1 MLTTTGNPRF
11 DLNTKFFQQAYNLSM
26 SQNPESTVEI
36 TDYAEELM
44 SVPRAHVRMEYFQ
57 TDSGVMLTHEG
68 HDLVRCPLTRSGM
81 AAAGFMSQAM
91 GVNLP
96 SLEETVNVRV
106 STGVL
111 FRVIAI
117 AGLDF
122 ENEASFT
129 ILDRML
135 EEAELQRG
143 SASGSE

>member
-1 MLTTTGNPRF
+1 
-11 DLNTKFFQQAYNLSM
+11 M
-26 SQNPESTVEI
+26 SQNIEGRHVEI

-44 SVPRAHVRMEYFQ
+44 SVPRAHVRMEYSQ
-57 TDSGVMLTHEG
+57 TNSGVVLTHEG
-68 HDLVRCPLTRSGM
+68 NELVKCPLTRSGM

-91 GVNLP
+91 GVELP
-96 SLEETVNVRV
+96 TLNETVNVRV

-111 FRVIAI
+111 FRVITI

-122 ENEASFT
+122 ENDASFI
-129 ILDRML
+129 ILDRTL

>member
-1 MLTTTGNPRF
+1 
-11 DLNTKFFQQAYNLSM
+11 M
-26 SQNPESTVEI
+26 SQNIEGRHVEI
-36 TDYAEELM
+36 TNYAEELM
-44 SVPRAHVRMEYFQ
+44 SVPRAHVRMEYSQ
-57 TDSGVMLTHEG
+57 TNSGVVLTHEG
-68 HDLVRCPLTRSGM
+68 NELVKCPLTRSGM

-91 GVNLP
+91 GVELP
-96 SLEETVNVRV
+96 TLNETINVRV

-111 FRVIAI
+111 FRVITI

-122 ENEASFT
+122 ENDASFA

>member
-1 MLTTTGNPRF
+1 
-11 DLNTKFFQQAYNLSM
+11 
-26 SQNPESTVEI
+26 
-36 TDYAEELM
+36 M

>member
-1 MLTTTGNPRF
+1 MSP
-11 DLNTKFFQQAYNLSM
+11 NT
-26 SQNPESTVEI
+26 ESNVEV

-44 SVPRAHVRMEYFQ
+44 AVPRAHVRMEYFQ
-57 TDSGVMLTHEG
+57 TPSGVILTHEG
-68 HDLVRCPLTRSGM
+68 HELVRCPLTRSGM

-91 GVNLP
+91 GIDLP
-96 SLEETVNVRV
+96 SLEKPANVRV

>member
-1 MLTTTGNPRF
+1 
-11 DLNTKFFQQAYNLSM
+11 M
-26 SQNPESTVEI
+26 SQNIEGRHVEI

-44 SVPRAHVRMEYFQ
+44 SVPRAHVRMEYSQ
-57 TDSGVMLTHEG
+57 TNSGVVLTHEG
-68 HDLVRCPLTRSGM
+68 NELVKCPLTRSGM

-91 GVNLP
+91 GVELP
-96 SLEETVNVRV
+96 TLNETVNVRV

-111 FRVIAI
+111 FRVITI

-122 ENEASFT
+122 ENDASFA

>member
-1 MLTTTGNPRF
+1 
-11 DLNTKFFQQAYNLSM
+11 
-26 SQNPESTVEI
+26 
-36 TDYAEELM
+36 
-44 SVPRAHVRMEYFQ
+44 MEYFQ

-68 HDLVRCPLTRSGM
+68 HKLVKCPLTRSGM

>member
-1 MLTTTGNPRF
+1 
-11 DLNTKFFQQAYNLSM
+11 
-26 SQNPESTVEI
+26 VEI

-57 TDSGVMLTHEG
+57 TPSGVMLTHEG
-68 HDLVRCPLTRSGM
+68 HELVRCPLTRSGM

-91 GVNLP
+91 GVDLP
-96 SLEETVNVRV
+96 SLEKPVNVRV

>member
-1 MLTTTGNPRF
+1 
-11 DLNTKFFQQAYNLSM
+11 M
-26 SQNPESTVEI
+26 SENIEGRHVEI

-44 SVPRAHVRMEYFQ
+44 SVPRAHVRMEYSQ
-57 TDSGVMLTHEG
+57 TNSGVVLTHEG
-68 HDLVRCPLTRSGM
+68 NELVKCPLTRSGM

-91 GVNLP
+91 GVELP
-96 SLEETVNVRV
+96 TLNETVNVRV

-111 FRVIAI
+111 FRVITI

-122 ENEASFT
+122 ENDASFI

>member
-1 MLTTTGNPRF
+1 MSE
-11 DLNTKFFQQAYNLSM
+11 NT
-26 SQNPESTVEI
+26 EGRHVEI

-44 SVPRAHVRMEYFQ
+44 SVPRAHVRMEYSQ
-57 TDSGVMLTHEG
+57 TNSGVVLTHEG
-68 HDLVRCPLTRSGM
+68 NELVKCPLTRSGM

-91 GVNLP
+91 GVELP
-96 SLEETVNVRV
+96 TLNETVNVRV

-111 FRVIAI
+111 FRVITI

-122 ENEASFT
+122 ENDASFI

>member
-1 MLTTTGNPRF
+1 
-11 DLNTKFFQQAYNLSM
+11 M
-26 SQNPESTVEI
+26 SQNTDGHYVEI

-44 SVPRAHVRMEYFQ
+44 SVPRAHVRMEYSQ
-57 TDSGVMLTHEG
+57 TTSGVQLTHEG
-68 HDLVRCPLTRSGM
+68 NDLVRCPLTRSGM

-91 GVNLP
+91 GVELP
-96 SLEETVNVRV
+96 TLNETINVRV

-111 FRVIAI
+111 FRVITI

-122 ENEASFT
+122 ENDASFA

>member
-1 MLTTTGNPRF
+1 
-11 DLNTKFFQQAYNLSM
+11 M
-26 SQNPESTVEI
+26 SQNIEGRHVEI

-44 SVPRAHVRMEYFQ
+44 SVPRAHVRMEYSQ
-57 TDSGVMLTHEG
+57 TNSGVVLTHEG
-68 HDLVRCPLTRSGM
+68 NELVKCPLTRSGM

-91 GVNLP
+91 GVELP
-96 SLEETVNVRV
+96 TLNETVNVRV

-111 FRVIAI
+111 FRVVTI

-122 ENEASFT
+122 ENDASFA

>member
-1 MLTTTGNPRF
+1 
-11 DLNTKFFQQAYNLSM
+11 M
-26 SQNPESTVEI
+26 SQNIEGRHVEI

-44 SVPRAHVRMEYFQ
+44 SVPRAHVRMEYSQ
-57 TDSGVMLTHEG
+57 TNSGVVLTHEG
-68 HDLVRCPLTRSGM
+68 NELVKCPLTRSGM

-91 GVNLP
+91 GVELP
-96 SLEETVNVRV
+96 TLNETVNVRV

-111 FRVIAI
+111 FRVITI

-122 ENEASFT
+122 ENDASFA

-143 SASGSE
+143 SSSGSE

>member
-1 MLTTTGNPRF
+1 
-11 DLNTKFFQQAYNLSM
+11 M
-26 SQNPESTVEI
+26 SQNIEGRHVEI
-36 TDYAEELM
+36 TNYAEELM
-44 SVPRAHVRMEYFQ
+44 SVPRAHVRMEYSQ
-57 TDSGVMLTHEG
+57 TNSGVVLTHEG
-68 HDLVRCPLTRSGM
+68 NELVKCPLTRSGM

-91 GVNLP
+91 GVELP
-96 SLEETVNVRV
+96 TLNETVNVRV

-111 FRVIAI
+111 FRVITI

-122 ENEASFT
+122 ENDASFA

>member
-1 MLTTTGNPRF
+1 
-11 DLNTKFFQQAYNLSM
+11 M
-26 SQNPESTVEI
+26 SQNIEGRHVEI

-44 SVPRAHVRMEYFQ
+44 SVPRAHVRMEYSQ
-57 TDSGVMLTHEG
+57 TNSGVVLTHEG
-68 HDLVRCPLTRSGM
+68 NELVKCPLTRSGM

-91 GVNLP
+91 GVELP
-96 SLEETVNVRV
+96 TLNETINVRV

-111 FRVIAI
+111 FRVITI

-122 ENEASFT
+122 ENDASFA

>member
-1 MLTTTGNPRF
+1 
-11 DLNTKFFQQAYNLSM
+11 M
-26 SQNPESTVEI
+26 SQNIEGRHVEI

-44 SVPRAHVRMEYFQ
+44 SVPRAHVRMEYSQ
-57 TDSGVMLTHEG
+57 TNSGVVLTHEG
-68 HDLVRCPLTRSGM
+68 NALVKCPLTRSGM

-91 GVNLP
+91 GVELP
-96 SLEETVNVRV
+96 TLNETVNVRV

-111 FRVIAI
+111 FRVITI

-122 ENEASFT
+122 ENDASFI

-143 SASGSE
+143 SDSGSE